1 MTVFMNILCTYVFP
15 ETFDSEEDQLKHDLL
30 HGGYNLNDLP
40 KVPSNVVK
48 LYVCASRKGALKIIT
63 NQIYNLQLTKMSIVT
78 FKMYF
83 FFTLDFEK
91 ERDILIK
98 EVYPDLR
105 QYCRDNY
112 GVDFHVSSINFIYV
126 N

>member
-1 MTVFMNILCTYVFP
+1 MNILCTYVFP

-48 LYVCASRKGALKIIT
+48 LYVCASRKGAFKINFT
-63 NQIYNLQLTKMSIVT
+63 NQIYNLQLTKMSILT

-83 FFTLDFEK
+83 FWL
-91 ERDILIK
+91 
-98 EVYPDLR
+98 
-105 QYCRDNY
+105 
-112 GVDFHVSSINFIYV
+112 
-126 N
+126 

>member
-1 MTVFMNILCTYVFP
+1 MTVFMSIFCICVFP

-63 NQIYNLQLTKMSIVT
+63 NQIYNLQLTKMSILT

-83 FFTLDFEK
+83 FL
-91 ERDILIK
+91 L
-98 EVYPDLR
+98 
-105 QYCRDNY
+105 
-112 GVDFHVSSINFIYV
+112 
-126 N
+126 